1 VVTRQCQQRLV
12 AAVGALE
19 RMLHLE
25 KMLSRRTV
33 QVRPR
38 FMAAVL
44 ACLCVLAHGPQTTA
58 VPTSAAA
65 HGLTYALPLFDPS
78 RSSSVN
84 MEMSL
89 PLRVHYADANTELSG
104 VVCRDDV
111 RLGEYKGRVAFACW
125 TNAPNEMFWARM
137 GNGVLGLAP
146 RYQKQHDEDHHPLPP
161 PMLLGL
167 TAPNAKD
174 SNVAGLPPRF
184 SFMASKTA
192 AELQVFSPRSPPP
205 PPHAE
210 CICCVRAGARC
221 CCGSRS
227 EPACFACRL
236 LYI

>member
-1 VVTRQCQQRLV
+1 
-12 AAVGALE
+12 
-19 RMLHLE
+19 M
-25 KMLSRRTV
+25 RTV

-44 ACLCVLAHGPQTTA
+44 ACFCVLAHGPQTTA

-192 AELQVFSPRSPPP
+192 AELQVFAPRSPPVP
-205 PPHAE
+205 QCRVHLL
-210 CICCVRAGARC
+210 CT
-221 CCGSRS
+221 SRSPLLLREPS
-227 EPACFACRL
+227 EPAYFACWRL
-236 LYI
+236 YM